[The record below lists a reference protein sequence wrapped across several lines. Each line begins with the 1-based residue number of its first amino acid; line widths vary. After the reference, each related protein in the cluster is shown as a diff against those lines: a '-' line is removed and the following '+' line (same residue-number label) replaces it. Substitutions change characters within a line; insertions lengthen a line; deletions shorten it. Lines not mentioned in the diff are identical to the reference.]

1 MTRSTTGA
9 INWKKHWKGN
19 GNIVT
24 TVRASSAA
32 YFDDPKSRKPGIGY
46 VQQSRTNKVIYID
59 SLSQDMESNQ
69 NRVAF
74 QFGDVYNPQGDV
86 YYIQIDALRKPKSA
100 YSGAFKP
107 QEFGLKGVEFNL
119 TNYISTLKNSII
131 SRTDITGELE
141 EYLIALV
148 DFVENGTEPTG
159 FDTSD
164 LPISDIRNDFGEC
177 IGPIYCLKRGLIH
190 NLGVN
195 AASKIF
201 IPLRSNEPL
210 VDYYIIAGN
219 APFTKRIK
227 VSAKSEGV
235 SSNTLKVGELI
246 PLIQENSAL
255 LSEFTNQYTEQY
267 QIMKFLHEE
276 DYTRGPIKC
285 AEYLR
290 MISKEALNSVY
301 NLPSMF
307 SKIPNPELFLTLIQ
321 KDPFLSPKVNKSST
335 QIKNNNYSGV
345 NITLSEISYA
355 CERLIV
361 KYSQDFSNSSKFTTI
376 VKKALANDMFFVHLN
391 IIGGIPN
398 FSIKTANGVSGQTI
412 ANLKF
417 RTKNGYQFKKEK
429 LGFAV

>member
-1 MTRSTTGA
+1 MSRPTSGA
-9 INWKKHWKGN
+9 ANWKKHWKGN

-46 VQQSRTNKVIYID
+46 VEQSRTNKVIYID
-59 SLSQDMESNQ
+59 SLSQDMESNR

-119 TNYISTLKNSII
+119 NTYISTLKNSII
-131 SRTDITGELE
+131 SRNDITGELE

-148 DFVENGTEPTG
+148 DFVENGSEPTG
-159 FDTSD
+159 FDTVD
-164 LPISDIRNDFGEC
+164 LPMNDIRNDFGEC

-190 NLGVN
+190 IPGVN
-195 AASKIF
+195 SSSKIL
-201 IPLRSNEPL
+201 IPFRSNEPL
-210 VDYYIIAGN
+210 VDYYIISGN
-219 APFTKRIK
+219 PPFDRKIK

-235 SSNTLKVGELI
+235 SSNTLKVGDLI
-246 PLIQENSAL
+246 PLIYEKKLQQKFIRDYKDQYKIMEL
-255 LSEFTNQYTEQY
+255 LNQY
-267 QIMKFLHEE
+267 
-276 DYTRGPIKC
+276 DYTKGPIKC
-285 AEYLR
+285 AEYLGI
-290 MISKEALNSVY
+290 ISEVASNSVSSLTGGF
-301 NLPSMF
+301 NR
-307 SKIPNPELFLTLIQ
+307 IPNPELFLPIIQ
-321 KDPFLSPKVNKSST
+321 KDPFLSPRINNSST
-335 QIKNNNYSGV
+335 QIKNNNYSKV
-345 NITLSEISYA
+345 NITLNEISYA

-361 KYSQDFSNSSKFTTI
+361 EYSQDASNSFKFTNL
-376 VKKALANDMFFVHLN
+376 VKETLANDLFFVHLN

-398 FSIKTANGVSGQTI
+398 FSVKTSNGIQGQSI

-417 RTKNGYQFKKEK
+417 RTKHGYGAKKEK
-429 LGFAV
+429 LGFGL